1 MLHRTGEA
9 DVDAVLEHVLEH
21 VKGKEMQA
29 IVCFRGSGRDRAM
42 LEETLNVTFNEPSDL
57 GWEVAVLIQ

>member
-29 IVCFRGSGRDRAM
+29 IVYFHSSGRDRAI
-42 LEETLNVTFNEPSDL
+42 LEETLNVTFDEPSDL
-57 GWEVAVLIQ
+57 GWEVAVLSQ

>member
-1 MLHRTGEA
+1 M
-9 DVDAVLEHVLEH
+9 DAVLEHVLEH

-57 GWEVAVLIQ
+57 GWEVAVLSQ